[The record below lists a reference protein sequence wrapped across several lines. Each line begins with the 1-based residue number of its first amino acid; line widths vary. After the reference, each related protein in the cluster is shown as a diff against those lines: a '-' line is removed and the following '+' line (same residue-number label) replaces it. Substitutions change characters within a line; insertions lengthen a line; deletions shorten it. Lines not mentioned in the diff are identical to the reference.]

1 MLPSLHLRKKF
12 LKLASDKNLF
22 GQESSKKI
30 FIPPVFEVAD
40 GFQIPETKTELQK
53 EYAEGSIRQFHNE
66 TCYLCH
72 FPQNTEEWIKGD
84 LSNDFDYQVRVR
96 KFFN

>member
-12 LKLASDKNLF
+12 IKFATNENHF
-22 GQESSKKI
+22 GREPSKKI

-40 GFQIPETKTELQK
+40 GFQIPETKNELQR
-53 EYAEGSIRQFHNE
+53 EHADGSIRQFHNE

-84 LSNDFDYQVRVR
+84 LSNDFDYQVRAR
-96 KFFN
+96 KFC